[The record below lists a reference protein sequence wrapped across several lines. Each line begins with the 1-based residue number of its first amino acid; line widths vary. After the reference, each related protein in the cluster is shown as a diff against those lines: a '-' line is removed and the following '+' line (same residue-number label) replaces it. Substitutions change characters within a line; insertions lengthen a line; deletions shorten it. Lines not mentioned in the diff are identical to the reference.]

1 MSNYH
6 VKEMGHKKEWADV
19 VFHISVPNVN
29 NDASV
34 NYRTAVAAQYEAL
47 KVPWLDGTAEHTQI
61 INGEFYEHEVKVE
74 FDADLT
80 IAQKRDIVDAKY
92 TSLVTTIQNI
102 IQERFRLWGLDRDV
116 P

>member
-6 VKEMGHKKEWADV
+6 IKEMSKKKEWVNV
-19 VFHISVPNVN
+19 VFHISVPDVL

-47 KVPWLDGTAEHTQI
+47 KVPWLDGLAEHTQI
-61 INGEFYEHEVKVE
+61 INGEFYEHEERVE
-74 FDADLT
+74 FDANLT
-80 IAQKRDIVDAKY
+80 IAQKRDVVDARY
-92 TSLVTTIQNI
+92 TASVTTIQNI
-102 IQERFRLWGLDRDV
+102 IQERFRLWGLDRNV